1 LTATVSRAF
10 DSAPLPVKQQE
21 CVPRSPRSA
30 TCANARV
37 IAELTRSPRRA
48 VADLRCGPGED
59 RRRSSPRHGKST
71 SWAPAPVLAGRRSP
85 TAPPPCRWNEERRPR
100 AANCAPV
107 AGAAI
112 TISSVLLPPVVPG
125 TASATPHARF
135 SFFVPACPHG
145 VGRAGWVVY
154 LVACLCLEIWV
165 AGRSA
170 FAHAQ

>member
-1 LTATVSRAF
+1 MTATVSRAF

-85 TAPPPCRWNEERRPR
+85 TAPPPPADGMKSGARGRQTARQSRGRPSPSHLCCCRLSFQGPRPQLRMR
-100 AANCAPV
+100 AFL
-107 AGAAI
+107 
-112 TISSVLLPPVVPG
+112 SSCPP
-125 TASATPHARF
+125 ART
-135 SFFVPACPHG
+135 VW
-145 VGRAGWVVY
+145 VGRVG
-154 LVACLCLEIWV
+154 
-165 AGRSA
+165 
-170 FAHAQ
+170 